1 MDKLV
6 IDSNIYIDFFNS
18 GKFADLFYNVKY
30 PTVIYLSSIVLM
42 ELRAGAFT
50 RTDIKIV
57 QALARTYRKSRRVL
71 VPGDTEFLSAGEML
85 AKLQEREG
93 YDLKKTASITNEV
106 LIALSARQ
114 IGATVVTQNRRDFEA
129 IKRSKAFDLLIM

>member
-1 MDKLV
+1 
-6 IDSNIYIDFFNS
+6 
-18 GKFADLFYNVKY
+18 
-30 PTVIYLSSIVLM
+30 M

-71 VPGDTEFLSAGEML
+71 APGDTEFLRAGEML

-93 YDLKKTASITNEV
+93 YDLKKTASITNDV

-129 IKRSKAFDLLIM
+129 VRRNRHFDLLIM

>member
-18 GKFADLFYNVKY
+18 GKFADLFHNIKY
-30 PTVIYLSSIVLM
+30 PTIIYLSTIVLM

-93 YDLKKTASITNEV
+93 YDLKKTASITNDV

-129 IKRSKAFDLLIM
+129 IRRSKHFDLLIM

>member
-6 IDSNIYIDFFNS
+6 IDSNLYIDFFNS
-18 GKFADLFYNVKY
+18 GKFADLLYNVKY

-93 YDLKKTASITNEV
+93 YDLKKTASITNDV

-129 IKRSKAFDLLIM
+129 IRRSKHFDLLIM

>member
-1 MDKLV
+1 
-6 IDSNIYIDFFNS
+6 
-18 GKFADLFYNVKY
+18 
-30 PTVIYLSSIVLM
+30 M
-42 ELRAGAFT
+42 ELRAGAFA
-50 RTDIKIV
+50 RTDIEIV

-93 YDLKKTASITNEV
+93 YDLKKTASITNDV

-129 IKRSKAFDLLIM
+129 IRRCKHFDLLIM

>member
-1 MDKLV
+1 
-6 IDSNIYIDFFNS
+6 
-18 GKFADLFYNVKY
+18 
-30 PTVIYLSSIVLM
+30 M

-71 VPGDTEFLSAGEML
+71 VPGDIEFLSAGEML

-93 YDLKKTASITNEV
+93 YDLKKTASITNDV

-114 IGATVVTQNRRDFEA
+114 IGATVGTQNRRDFEA
-129 IKRSKAFDLLIM
+129 IKRSRHFDLLIL